1 LRWPMDSAALEHY
14 GIDPED
20 PKYEV
25 AGSHSDFCPACRAHF
40 DTTPVATC
48 DLELAR
54 AADIEAE
61 GFPARFCFHC
71 HMAYPAAIDRGAICP
86 ACRRKDD
93 RRDALSKRRVRRY
106 DPLNA
111 YVADGVGC
119 VEKVPKW
126 MVDWDVPGEA
136 A

>member
-1 LRWPMDSAALEHY
+1 MDRAAFDHY
-14 GIDPED
+14 GIDPAD

-25 AGSHSDFCPACRAHF
+25 AGSHSDYCRACRAHY

-71 HMAYPAAIDRGAICP
+71 HKAYPAAIDKGAICP
-86 ACRRKDD
+86 ACFRKKKQPPRRPRRRRKTG
-93 RRDALSKRRVRRY
+93 Y
-106 DPLNA
+106 IE
-111 YVADGVGC
+111 DGFGC
-119 VEKVPKW
+119 VEKV
-126 MVDWDVPGEA
+126 A
-136 A
+136 